1 MSTPT
6 FAELRLL
13 PALQDSLASAGFV
26 TPTPIQALCI
36 PILLD
41 SHDLIGQS
49 QTGSGK
55 TLAYGL
61 PLLNRLR
68 LDHHEMH
75 VRPWL
80 QALVLCPTRELATQ
94 VTTELRKAGRGLP
107 GMRILE
113 VCGGQSGWAQRQALE
128 QGVHVV
134 VGTPGRVLEM
144 FDREAML
151 PDEIHTVVLDEA
163 DRMLDLGFQDQVER
177 ILAGLPLER
186 QMAFFSATFPPSI
199 SAMSERWQHE
209 PQRVVIEGEPLE
221 IRHVAHVA
229 PDRVEAL
236 LTLLAHHKP
245 GSAIVFGNFK
255 ETVKNVTAALERSGV
270 SAGELHGD
278 LEQID
283 RDRIMARLRNG
294 SVRVLVATDVAARG
308 IDVVGLD
315 LVVNVEMPTKPD
327 AYVHRTGRTGRAGR
341 PGLAITLISE
351 RERTRLDWIAES
363 IGAAIPV
370 EPLPEVAG
378 LAQHTAAMRTI
389 FIAGGRKDKLRPGDI
404 LGALTGTPEVGG
416 AGFAGA
422 DIGKIEIHDRFAYV
436 AVAERI
442 ADQAFAALVNGKIK
456 GRRFRIEAV

>member
-1 MSTPT
+1 MSITT
-6 FAELRLL
+6 FTELRLL
-13 PALQDSLASAGFV
+13 PALKEALATQGFV

-68 LDHHEMH
+68 LDHHDLH

-94 VTTELRKAGRGLP
+94 VATELRKAGRGLP

-134 VGTPGRVLEM
+134 VGTPGRVFEM
-144 FDREAML
+144 FERGAML
-151 PDEIHTVVLDEA
+151 PEEIHTVVLDEA
-163 DRMLDLGFQDQVER
+163 DRMLDLGFQEQVER
-177 ILAGLPLER
+177 ILAGLPTVR
-186 QMAFFSATFPPSI
+186 QTAFFSATFPDSI
-199 SAMSERWQHE
+199 SAMSERWQNE
-209 PQRVVIEGEPLE
+209 PERVVIEGEPLE
-221 IRHVAHVA
+221 IRHIAHVA

-236 LTLLAHHKP
+236 LTLLSHHKP
-245 GSAIVFGNFK
+245 SSAIVFGNFK
-255 ETVKNVTAALERSGV
+255 ETVKNVAAALERAGV

-315 LVVNVEMPTKPD
+315 LVVNVEIPTKPD

-351 RERTRLDWIAES
+351 RERARLDWIAES
-363 IGAAIPV
+363 IGATIPV
-370 EPLPEVAG
+370 EPLPDIPG
-378 LAQHTAAMRTI
+378 LTQHTAAMRTI

-404 LGALTGTPEVGG
+404 LGALTGAADVGG

-442 ADQAFAALVNGKIK
+442 ADQALSALVNGKIK
-456 GRRFRIEAV
+456 GRRFRVEAV

>member
-1 MSTPT
+1 MSS
-6 FAELRLL
+6 FEDLRLL
-13 PALQDSLASAGFV
+13 PALQDALAASGFR
-26 TPTPIQALCI
+26 TPTPIQAQCI
-36 PILLD
+36 PILLA
-41 SHDLIGQS
+41 SRDLVGQS

-61 PLLNRLR
+61 PLLDRLR
-68 LDHHEMH
+68 LDL
-75 VRPWL
+75 VNDNNRPWL

-113 VCGGQSGWAQRQALE
+113 VCGGQNGWAQRQALE

-144 FDREAML
+144 LDREAML
-151 PDEIHTVVLDEA
+151 PDAIHTVVLDEA
-163 DRMLDLGFQDQVER
+163 DRMLDLGFQEQVER
-177 ILAGLPLER
+177 ILAGLPPER
-186 QMAFFSATFPPSI
+186 QTAFFSATFPATI
-199 SAMSERWQHE
+199 SEMSARWQHDPE
-209 PQRVVIEGEPLE
+209 RVVIEGEPLE

-236 LTLLAHHKP
+236 LAILAVHKP

-255 ETVKNVTAALERSGV
+255 ETVKNVTAALGQAGV

-308 IDVVGLD
+308 IDVAGLD
-315 LVVNVEMPTKPD
+315 LVVNVELPTKPD
-327 AYVHRTGRTGRAGR
+327 AYVHRSGRTGRAGR
-341 PGLAITLISE
+341 PGLAISLISE

-370 EPLPEVAG
+370 EPLPVPAE
-378 LAQHTAAMRTI
+378 LAPQAAAMRTI

-404 LGALTGTPEVGG
+404 LGALTGKAEVGG
-416 AGFAGA
+416 AGFEGT

-436 AVAERI
+436 AVSERV
-442 ADQAFAALVNGKIK
+442 ADQALSALANGKIK
-456 GRRFRIEAV
+456 GRRFRVEAV